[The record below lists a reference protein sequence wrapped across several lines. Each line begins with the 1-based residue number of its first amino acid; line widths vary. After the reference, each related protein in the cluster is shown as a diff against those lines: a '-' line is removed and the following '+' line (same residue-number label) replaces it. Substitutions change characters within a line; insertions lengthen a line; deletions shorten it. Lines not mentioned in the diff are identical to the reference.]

1 MSMPQMEQNTV
12 LPCAWPGLNL
22 LLSLPAELCSCSTN
36 EVPLLSLSKSSGD
49 LVLLGN
55 CNETLSFFEK
65 ESH

>member
-1 MSMPQMEQNTV
+1 MSMPQMEQNTA
-12 LPCAWPGLNL
+12 LPCAWPGLNS

-55 CNETLSFFEK
+55 CNETLGFFEK

>member
-1 MSMPQMEQNTV
+1 MPQMEQNAA
-12 LPCAWPGLNL
+12 LPCAWPGLNF

-55 CNETLSFFEK
+55 CSETLGYSGN

>member
-1 MSMPQMEQNTV
+1 MCISS
-12 LPCAWPGLNL
+12 

-36 EVPLLSLSKSSGD
+36 EVPLLSLSESSGD

-55 CNETLSFFEK
+55 CNETLGFFGK

>member
-1 MSMPQMEQNTV
+1 MTQMEQSTA
-12 LPCAWPGLNL
+12 LPCAWPGLNS

-55 CNETLSFFEK
+55 CNETLGFFGK
-65 ESH
+65 